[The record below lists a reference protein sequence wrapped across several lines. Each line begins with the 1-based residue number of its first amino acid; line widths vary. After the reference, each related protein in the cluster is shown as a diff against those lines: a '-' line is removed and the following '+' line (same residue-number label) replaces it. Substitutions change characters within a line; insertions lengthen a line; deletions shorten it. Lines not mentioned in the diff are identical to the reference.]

1 MHGLRGWRKHSGYP
15 RNPCNPRLNDV
26 VFCVLFLIL
35 AAPQAHAKSAVAGD
49 IIVLGSVERSGRK
62 LVNDT
67 SVFEGDWIRTA
78 KDSGGVLRLG
88 QGRVEIG
95 ESSEM
100 EVVRQTPLRIA
111 LKSGSIAFN
120 FPKDTAFE
128 IVTPQL
134 EVRPDTGE
142 GNFSGIV
149 TARPEK
155 EDRVQSR
162 NGRFTILERQ
172 NKGAANH
179 IMPGQILV
187 AALFLDPPQGPLGGP
202 QIAVI
207 DRADGDVR
215 VARQAT
221 PSNFAP
227 VRVPAPN
234 LGLASGDFVRTMQGN
249 ANVVFTN
256 DNSTITLTPGTTVQI
271 QQQAQAGNIT
281 RRITEYLGNIWFNI
295 QRVTGLETTLET
307 PTAVAAIRGT
317 QGTQE
322 VPNDMQST
330 HALNEG
336 SEQITEIVTQQ
347 SVTITAGQRVTAIRG
362 IGFGP
367 VTSLSAAIPQP
378 AVGVST
384 GTRVATV
391 STVATVAGAA
401 VAAGA
406 LAAAILAPVAASRS
420 LPQ

>member
-1 MHGLRGWRKHSGYP
+1 MKNKRNYGRGVGAFI
-15 RNPCNPRLNDV
+15 LT
-26 VFCVLFLIL
+26 FLVLGL

-78 KDSGGVLRLG
+78 KDSGGVLRIG
-88 QGRVEIG
+88 QSRVEIG

-172 NKGAANH
+172 KNGAANH
-179 IMPGQILV
+179 IMPEQILV
-187 AALFLDPPQGPLGGP
+187 AALFLDPPQRPLGGP

-207 DRADGDVR
+207 DRREREERGDRPALDDLEIIIDQAPFDVLGAVEVR
-215 VARQAT
+215 FDPLTQLRE
-221 PSNFAP
+221 PHDLR
-227 VRVPAPN
+227 VR
-234 LGLASGDFVRTMQGN
+234 
-249 ANVVFTN
+249 
-256 DNSTITLTPGTTVQI
+256 
-271 QQQAQAGNIT
+271 
-281 RRITEYLGNIWFNI
+281 
-295 QRVTGLETTLET
+295 
-307 PTAVAAIRGT
+307 
-317 QGTQE
+317 
-322 VPNDMQST
+322 
-330 HALNEG
+330 
-336 SEQITEIVTQQ
+336 
-347 SVTITAGQRVTAIRG
+347 
-362 IGFGP
+362 
-367 VTSLSAAIPQP
+367 
-378 AVGVST
+378 
-384 GTRVATV
+384 
-391 STVATVAGAA
+391 
-401 VAAGA
+401 
-406 LAAAILAPVAASRS
+406 
-420 LPQ
+420 